1 MKIILLVILLL
12 IIFYQDLRYR
22 AVIWFLFPLLFCA
35 AIWYN
40 YPVINYETLF
50 LNILFVLFLLLML
63 TIYVSAREKKLTTV
77 WNGFFSWGD
86 ILFIIAITPLFDF
99 IGYIY
104 FFTFGTLLTLFIH
117 AVVVRFSKNKTVP
130 YAGYLSV
137 AVILFLFFEGP
148 VHSFFSLLNG
158 SR

>member
-1 MKIILLVILLL
+1 MKTILLVILLL

-40 YPVINYETLF
+40 YDRINPEILF
-50 LNILFVLFLLLML
+50 LNILFIVFLLSML
-63 TIYVSAREKKLTTV
+63 TLYVSARQKKLTAV
-77 WNGFFSWGD
+77 WKGFFSWGD
-86 ILFIIAITPLFDF
+86 ILFIIAIIPLFDF
-99 IGYIY
+99 ISYIY
-104 FFTFGTLLTLFIH
+104 FFTFGTLFTLMIH
-117 AVVVRFSKNKTVP
+117 CFVVRFTKNKTVP

-137 AVILFLFFEGP
+137 AAILFLLFEEQIQ
-148 VHSFFSLLNG
+148 SFFSLLNG